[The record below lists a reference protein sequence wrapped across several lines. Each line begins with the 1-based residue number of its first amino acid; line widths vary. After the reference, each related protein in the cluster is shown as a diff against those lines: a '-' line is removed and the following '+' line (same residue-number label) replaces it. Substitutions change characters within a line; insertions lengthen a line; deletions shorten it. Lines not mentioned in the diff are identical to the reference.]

1 MGGLARR
8 GNVRLTRLPLNC
20 TRRHLTGACR
30 GHCTRLRLDPTAAAT
45 PLGDGRGQASGNGAS
60 NMRARRSG
68 STWEIDAPAKLNLYL
83 EVLGRRDDG
92 FHELDTLMTPIRL
105 FDHLRWAPADPADAS
120 FSLQYHPATP
130 SHLQQAAPADGANLV
145 WRAFQRLADTAG
157 IAPWGRVVLLKRIPV
172 QAGMGGASSD
182 AAAALV
188 LANQAWGIRYPTSR
202 LAQLAAELG
211 SDVPFFFAGGP
222 AICRG
227 RGERVEPVGGVPR
240 LNLVVA
246 KPPVGVST
254 PAAFAALNAAAVSTG
269 AACESRARLQNLV
282 DNFRSG
288 AVGRAARELKNRLED
303 AATALTPWI
312 AALREAFAGCSVL
325 GHAMTGSGS
334 AYFGV
339 MRSAREAQ
347 RVARRLAAQR
357 LALASPGS
365 SPQRAMVFATATCQT
380 ASPPF

>member
-1 MGGLARR
+1 
-8 GNVRLTRLPLNC
+8 
-20 TRRHLTGACR
+20 
-30 GHCTRLRLDPTAAAT
+30 
-45 PLGDGRGQASGNGAS
+45 
-60 NMRARRSG
+60 MRARRSG

-105 FDHLRWAPADPADAS
+105 YDHLWWAPAGASQADFAGPTS
-120 FSLQYHPATP
+120 FSLAYHPATP
-130 SHLQQAAPADGANLV
+130 NELQQAAPADADNLV
-145 WRAFQRLADTAG
+145 WRAFDLLARTAG
-157 IAPWGRVVLLKRIPV
+157 VEPRGRAVLLKRIPV

-188 LANQAWGIRYPTSR
+188 LANQAWGIRYARNR
-202 LAQLAAELG
+202 LAELAAELG
-211 SDVPFFFAGGP
+211 SDVPFFLSGGP

-227 RGERVEPVGGVPR
+227 RGERVEPVHGLPR

-269 AACESRARLQNLV
+269 AAYDSQARLQKLV

-288 AVGRAARELKNRLED
+288 AVSRAARELKNRLEG
-303 AATALTPWI
+303 AAMALTPWI
-312 AALREAFAGCSVL
+312 AALREAFAGCGAL

-339 MRSAREAQ
+339 MRSARHAQ
-347 RVARRLAAQR
+347 QVARRMAAHQF
-357 LALASPGS
+357 ALAPIEKSHR
-365 SPQRAMVFATATCQT
+365 RAMVFATATCQA
-380 ASPPF
+380 ASPPL